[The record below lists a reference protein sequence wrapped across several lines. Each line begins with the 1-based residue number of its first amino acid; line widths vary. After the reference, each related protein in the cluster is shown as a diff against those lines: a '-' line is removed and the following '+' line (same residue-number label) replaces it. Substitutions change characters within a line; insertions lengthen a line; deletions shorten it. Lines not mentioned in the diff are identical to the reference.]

1 MIKKITNI
9 FYLIFFFTFLFLISK
24 YYFSEQNI
32 KIINKSR
39 SSYSLELTIKSYDLP
54 LLANDTNK
62 IIVYKNGLEEFNKK
76 RKKRLWE
83 RLISN

>member
-9 FYLIFFFTFLFLISK
+9 SYLIFFFTFLFLISK

-32 KIINKSR
+32 KLVNKSR
-39 SSYSLELTIKSYDLP
+39 SSYSLDLTIKSYDLP
-54 LLANDTNK
+54 LLVNDTNK

-76 RKKRLWE
+76 RKKRFWE